1 MLCAAEE
8 ELEASDQIRWGELPM
23 PSLQHVPLDTL
34 STGVSKLGNIA
45 QSIVLYI
52 TVHAMRSICVPA
64 EQGIS
69 LSRKAAV
76 AAEFCGHLVAAKKG
90 CVLH

>member
-1 MLCAAEE
+1 MSCAAEE
-8 ELEASDQIRWGELPM
+8 ELEASNQTRWGELPM

-45 QSIVLYI
+45 QSVGLYI
-52 TVHAMRSICVPA
+52 IFHAMRSTCVAA
-64 EQGIS
+64 EQGSS
-69 LSRKAAV
+69 LSKKAAI
-76 AAEFCGHLVAAKKG
+76 AAQFCGHLLAKKG